1 MEATAGW
8 LAVLGSGEAAD
19 VADAPEVG
27 APGPQAAAGVGQRG
41 AIDRLSGIGL
51 VSVCASRGV
60 DLPLNN
66 LAADVGFNLRP
77 RGIQLPAYHF
87 FGCFTLRHSTS
98 LAAVG
103 LRPTN

>member
-1 MEATAGW
+1 MSLMRQRLGPPALKPP
-8 LAVLGSGEAAD
+8 LALV
-19 VADAPEVG
+19 
-27 APGPQAAAGVGQRG
+27 G